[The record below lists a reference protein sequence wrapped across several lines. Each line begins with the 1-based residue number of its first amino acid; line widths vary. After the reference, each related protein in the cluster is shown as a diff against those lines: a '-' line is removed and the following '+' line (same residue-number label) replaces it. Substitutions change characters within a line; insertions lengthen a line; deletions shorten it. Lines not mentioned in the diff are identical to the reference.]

1 MKTIN
6 TTKKLAVTL
15 WNFKGGVGKS
25 TIALVLAE
33 IAAQQDLNVL
43 AIDLDEQLNLA
54 GALSLSQQL
63 FPSLVVR
70 TSFEQTFAEE
80 DFDFFVLDTHP
91 AKNNSI
97 KEAIN
102 FAYILLLPVLCDH
115 ISFLNLRSVVSYA
128 LDAGIGLEQITIIKN
143 CVNTL
148 KTSAEVE
155 LALDKHGY
163 QSAGRLPRS
172 NLLVRNIAEGNRW
185 DKSLRELQRK
195 PFLTLYVNIWE

>member
-1 MKTIN
+1 M
-6 TTKKLAVTL
+6 KKLAITL

-33 IAAQQDLNVL
+33 IAAQQGLNVL

-70 TSFEQTFAEE
+70 TSFEPTFAEE
-80 DFDFFVLDTHP
+80 GFDFFVLDTHP

-102 FAYILLLPVLCDH
+102 FADTARH
-115 ISFLNLRSVVSYA
+115 RQ
-128 LDAGIGLEQITIIKN
+128 E
-143 CVNTL
+143 
-148 KTSAEVE
+148 
-155 LALDKHGY
+155 
-163 QSAGRLPRS
+163 
-172 NLLVRNIAEGNRW
+172 
-185 DKSLRELQRK
+185 LREPSQN
-195 PFLTLYVNIWE
+195 FC